1 MTHMFFEDTYSR
13 LLDEQMV
20 KQIQILVF
28 SFNSNRAVVIRNQI
42 VIRTIRTL
50 IGPFINNKMNAFLKL
65 LADSNFE

>member
-20 KQIQILVF
+20 KQIQILIF